1 MKQTENLPKYMH
13 CLPTVMAAGKSY
25 FIFVPFDDEV
35 IMWVTVKDKTYYD
48 DCNGIFRS
56 NTRMHKVELPY
67 EVLDEAK
74 EYTVHY
80 IKMIDRRPYCPISEE
95 ERSITLPFRPVPT
108 DGEIKIYHIADAHN
122 MVEEPISAG
131 SYFGDKIDLL
141 VLNGDIPNHS
151 GDIENFNAI
160 YEIAAAITKGA
171 CPVVFARGNHDT
183 RGIHAEDMPNFIPTI
198 NGKTYYT
205 FRVGSIWGLILD
217 CGEDKVDGHPE
228 YGVTVC
234 FHQFRLAETEFIK
247 KVIKNAKDEYE
258 AEGVKHRLV
267 VCHLVFTNTYDP
279 PFDIEQDIY
288 GEWARLLREHI
299 KPDLMLCGH
308 EHHTG
313 IYHKGC
319 ERDKKGQACPVIIG
333 SRPRFANPE
342 KGRPAGFDG
351 CALTLNEDKTATVVF
366 NSHEGNII
374 KTEVLNLKD

>member
-1 MKQTENLPKYMH
+1 MNIPSLPQYMH
-13 CLPTVMAAGKSY
+13 CYPTVMAAGKSY

-56 NTRMHKVELPY
+56 NTRMHKVELPIS
-67 EVLDEAK
+67 VLDEAG

-95 ERSITLPFRPVPT
+95 ERSITLSFRPLPT
-108 DGEIKIYHIADAHN
+108 DRDLNIYHIADAHN
-122 MVEEPISAG
+122 MVDEPISAG
-131 SYFGDKIDLL
+131 KYFGDNIDLL

-160 YEIAAAITKGA
+160 YEIASAITGGA

-205 FRVGSIWGLILD
+205 FRVGPVWGLVLD

-247 KVIKNAKDEYE
+247 SVIENAKDEYE
-258 AEGVKHRLV
+258 AEGVEHKLV

-288 GEWARLLREHI
+288 GEWARLLREYI

-333 SRPRFANPE
+333 SRPKFPNPE
-342 KGRPAGFDG
+342 KGRPAGFVG
-351 CALTLNEDKTATVVF
+351 CALTMGKDGTAKVTF
-366 NSHEGNII
+366 NDNEGNIV
-374 KTEVLNLKD
+374 KEEVLDLNE

>member
-1 MKQTENLPKYMH
+1 
-13 CLPTVMAAGKSY
+13 
-25 FIFVPFDDEV
+25 
-35 IMWVTVKDKTYYD
+35 
-48 DCNGIFRS
+48 
-56 NTRMHKVELPY
+56 
-67 EVLDEAK
+67 
-74 EYTVHY
+74 
-80 IKMIDRRPYCPISEE
+80 MIDRRPYCPISEE

-247 KVIKNAKDEYE
+247 NVIKNAKDEYE
-258 AEGVKHRLV
+258 AEGVKHKLV

-374 KTEVLNLKD
+374 KEEKIYF

>member
-122 MVEEPISAG
+122 MVEEPINAG
-131 SYFGDKIDLL
+131 RYFGDKIDLL

-247 KVIKNAKDEYE
+247 RVIENSKDEYE
-258 AEGVKHRLV
+258 AEGVKHKLV

-288 GEWARLLREHI
+288 GEWARLLREEI

-366 NSHEGNII
+366 NSHEGTIV
-374 KTEVLNLKD
+374 KTEILNLEN

>member
-67 EVLDEAK
+67 EVLDEGK

-122 MVEEPISAG
+122 MVEEPINAG

-160 YEIAAAITKGA
+160 YEIAAAITKGS

-205 FRVGSIWGLILD
+205 FRVGSVWGLILD

-247 KVIKNAKDEYE
+247 NVIKNAKDEYE
-258 AEGVKHRLV
+258 AEGVKHKLV

-288 GEWARLLREHI
+288 GEWARLLREEI

-366 NSHEGNII
+366 NSHEGTIV
-374 KTEVLNLKD
+374 KTEILNLEN

>member
-247 KVIKNAKDEYE
+247 NVIKNAKDEYE

>member
-247 KVIKNAKDEYE
+247 NVIKNAKDEYE
-258 AEGVKHRLV
+258 AEGVKHKLV

-351 CALTLNEDKTATVVF
+351 CALTLNEDKTATVIF

-374 KTEVLNLKD
+374 KEEKIYF

>member
-1 MKQTENLPKYMH
+1 MKQPENLPKYMH

-247 KVIKNAKDEYE
+247 NVIKNAKDEYE

-374 KTEVLNLKD
+374 KEEKIYF

>member
-1 MKQTENLPKYMH
+1 MKQPENLPKYMH

-247 KVIKNAKDEYE
+247 NVIKNAKDEYE
-258 AEGVKHRLV
+258 AEGVKHKLV

-374 KTEVLNLKD
+374 KEEKIYF

>member
-122 MVEEPISAG
+122 MVEEPINAG
-131 SYFGDKIDLL
+131 RYFGDKIDLL

-247 KVIKNAKDEYE
+247 NVIKNAKDEYE
-258 AEGVKHRLV
+258 AEGVKHKLV

-374 KTEVLNLKD
+374 KEEKIYF

>member
-247 KVIKNAKDEYE
+247 NVIKNAKDEYE

-374 KTEVLNLKD
+374 KTEILNLKD

>member
-67 EVLDEAK
+67 EALDEAK

-80 IKMIDRRPYCPISEE
+80 IKMIDRRPYFPISEE

-108 DGEIKIYHIADAHN
+108 DREVNIYHIADAHN
-122 MVEEPISAG
+122 MVDEPISAG

-160 YEIAAAITKGA
+160 YEIAAAITKGS

-205 FRVGSIWGLILD
+205 FRVGSVWGLILD

-247 KVIKNAKDEYE
+247 RVIENSKDEYE
-258 AEGVKHRLV
+258 AEGVKHKLV

-279 PFDIEQDIY
+279 PFDIEQDVY
-288 GEWARLLREHI
+288 GEWARLLREEI
-299 KPDLMLCGH
+299 KPELMLCGH
-308 EHHTG
+308 EHHTS
-313 IYHKGC
+313 IYYKGC
-319 ERDKKGQACPVIIG
+319 ERDKKGQACPVIVG

-342 KGRPAGFDG
+342 KGRPAGFVG

-366 NSHEGNII
+366 NDHEGTIV
-374 KTEVLNLKD
+374 KTEILNLEN

>member
-247 KVIKNAKDEYE
+247 NVIKNAKDEYE

-374 KTEVLNLKD
+374 KEEKIYF

>member
-13 CLPTVMAAGKSY
+13 CNPTVMAAGKSY

-95 ERSITLPFRPVPT
+95 ERSLTLPFRPVPT
-108 DGEIKIYHIADAHN
+108 EGKINIYHIADAHN
-122 MVEEPISAG
+122 MVDEPISAG
-131 SYFGDKIDLL
+131 TYFGDEIDLL

-160 YEIAAAITKGA
+160 YEIASAVTKGS

-205 FRVGSIWGLILD
+205 FRVGSIWGLVLD
-217 CGEDKVDGHPE
+217 CGEDKRDGHPE

-234 FHQFRLAETEFIK
+234 FHQFRLAQTEFIK
-247 KVIKNAKDEYE
+247 RVIENAKDEYE
-258 AEGVKHRLV
+258 AEGVKHKLV
-267 VCHLVFTNTYDP
+267 ICHLVFTNTYDP

-288 GEWARLLREHI
+288 GEWARLLREDI
-299 KPDLMLCGH
+299 KPELMLCGH

-313 IYHKGC
+313 IYYKGC

-333 SRPRFANPE
+333 SRPRFPDKE
-342 KGRPAGFDG
+342 KGRLPGFTG
-351 CALTLNEDKTATVVF
+351 CALTLNPDGIANVVF
-366 NSHEGNII
+366 NDHEGNIV
-374 KTEVLNLKD
+374 KTEDLNLND

>member
-131 SYFGDKIDLL
+131 RYFGDKIDLL

-247 KVIKNAKDEYE
+247 NVIKNAKDEYE
-258 AEGVKHRLV
+258 AEGVKHKLV

-374 KTEVLNLKD
+374 KEEKIYF

>member
-247 KVIKNAKDEYE
+247 NVIKNAKDEYE
-258 AEGVKHRLV
+258 AEGVKHKLV

-374 KTEVLNLKD
+374 KTEILNLKD

>member
-131 SYFGDKIDLL
+131 RYFGDKIDLL

-247 KVIKNAKDEYE
+247 NVIKNAKDEYE

>member
-35 IMWVTVKDKTYYD
+35 IMWVTVKDKNYYD

-122 MVEEPISAG
+122 MVEEPINAG
-131 SYFGDKIDLL
+131 RYFGDKIDLL

-247 KVIKNAKDEYE
+247 NVIKNAKDEYE

-374 KTEVLNLKD
+374 KEEKIYF

>member
-247 KVIKNAKDEYE
+247 NVIKNAKDEYE
-258 AEGVKHRLV
+258 AEGVKHKLV

-374 KTEVLNLKD
+374 KEEKIYF

>member
-247 KVIKNAKDEYE
+247 NVIKNAKDEYE

-374 KTEVLNLKD
+374 KEEKICF

>member
-205 FRVGSIWGLILD
+205 FRVGSIWGLVLD
-217 CGEDKVDGHPE
+217 CGEDKADGHPE

-247 KVIKNAKDEYE
+247 NVIKNAKDEYE

-374 KTEVLNLKD
+374 KEEKIYF

>member
-56 NTRMHKVELPY
+56 NTRMHKIELPY

-247 KVIKNAKDEYE
+247 NVIKNAKDEYE
-258 AEGVKHRLV
+258 AEGVKHKLV

-374 KTEVLNLKD
+374 KEEKIYF

>member
-1 MKQTENLPKYMH
+1 
-13 CLPTVMAAGKSY
+13 MAAGKSY

-35 IMWVTVKDKTYYD
+35 IMWVTVKDKTFYD

-67 EVLDEAK
+67 EALDEAK

-80 IKMIDRRPYCPISEE
+80 IKMIDRRPYFPISEE

-108 DGEIKIYHIADAHN
+108 DREVNIYHIADAHN
-122 MVEEPISAG
+122 MVDEPISAG

-160 YEIAAAITKGA
+160 YEIAAAITKGS

-205 FRVGSIWGLILD
+205 FRVGSVWGLILD

-247 KVIKNAKDEYE
+247 RVIENSKDEYE
-258 AEGVKHRLV
+258 AEGVKHKLV

-279 PFDIEQDIY
+279 PFDIEQDVY
-288 GEWARLLREHI
+288 GEWARLLREEI
-299 KPDLMLCGH
+299 KPELMLCGH
-308 EHHTG
+308 EHHTS
-313 IYHKGC
+313 IYYKGC
-319 ERDKKGQACPVIIG
+319 ERDKKGQACPVIVG

-342 KGRPAGFDG
+342 KGRPAGFVG

-366 NSHEGNII
+366 NDHEGNIVKEEKI
-374 KTEVLNLKD
+374 CF

>member
-205 FRVGSIWGLILD
+205 FRVGSIWGLVLD

-247 KVIKNAKDEYE
+247 NVIKNAKDEYE

-374 KTEVLNLKD
+374 KEEKIYF